1 MKRLRKIANDNLEFK
16 LIEAIRNV
24 CGSNRLSGLVS
35 LFQEIEENYPDAI
48 YSGQMYR
55 KMIIPYE
62 TLNNMNHY
70 LQDDKEYIDKEEFI
84 QQVRDFIKIEEWQ
97 SCTYSLEACKNFYP
111 LEDGISF
118 IISFNGN
125 GIDIQQL
132 CDELY
137 YSDDEEVSVEAEVLG
152 KSYENEEEVV
162 GKISKDYEII
172 AINNEDMKKL
182 KSWINIEFFDQQFK
196 EK

>member
-1 MKRLRKIANDNLEFK
+1 
-16 LIEAIRNV
+16 
-24 CGSNRLSGLVS
+24 
-35 LFQEIEENYPDAI
+35 
-48 YSGQMYR
+48 
-55 KMIIPYE
+55 
-62 TLNNMNHY
+62 MNHY

-111 LEDGISF
+111 LEDGTSF

-162 GKISKDYEII
+162 SKISKDYEII

-182 KSWINIEFFDQQFK
+182 KSWINIEFFDQHFE